1 MNLGLKGKIVVVTGA
16 AGLKG
21 SIGETIVHA
30 LANEGAIPVIVC
42 RNDRGYKYE
51 KKLQNKGGD
60 ATFIKTD
67 LSNTNQIKNQSSSQD
82 AKPNQKLCD
91 GFEKKTVVIS

>member
-51 KKLQNKGGD
+51 KKLQNLAHCRG
-60 ATFIKTD
+60 AKT
-67 LSNTNQIKNQSSSQD
+67 LYKFHSSF
-82 AKPNQKLCD
+82 
-91 GFEKKTVVIS
+91 GM